1 MSFLSAIVLATAL
14 LQSTSKTPDE
24 RAEGLLKQMTLEEKI
39 DYVGGNEFSVRA
51 IKRLGI
57 PEIVMSDGP
66 MGCRNYG
73 KAACFPAGIALA
85 ATWNPDCAKK
95 IGEALGR
102 ECRARGVHILLA
114 PGVNIYRSP
123 KCGRNFEYLG
133 EDPYLT
139 STMVVP
145 EIEGIQSQGV
155 LATVKHFACNNQEWD
170 RHNIDSVVDERTL
183 REIYLPAFKV
193 AIQKAKSRCLM
204 TAYNL
209 LNGVHC
215 SQHDYLIK
223 DILKGEW
230 GFDGFVMS
238 DWTSCYDAVG
248 ITNAGLD
255 LEMPTGEYMNKEN
268 LIPAIKD
275 GRVSEATID
284 DKVRRMLRIFIAAGF
299 FDRPQL
305 DESIPKDNLASDK
318 AALEVARESVVL
330 LKNENNALPLDRN
343 KVKSVA
349 VCGPNTN
356 PAVYCAGGSAFTEP
370 FHEVSILE
378 GIRELAGKAIDVPR
392 PENLGFVEPVKMEVF
407 DNKKLQGEPTNV
419 SKVDYIEFEWGQD
432 PPEGSGGLEDYSA
445 RWTGKIHPASAGKY
459 IFSAKSDDGIRVYL
473 DDKLIMDD
481 WSVHGP
487 RPVHASADLEV
498 RDYNIRIEYFQ
509 AKGGA
514 MISFGWRKA
523 MNAAEL
529 ADSLKDI
536 DAVVYCAGFNNHT
549 EGEGYDRPYELPLY
563 DQVEEIIELA
573 KAHPRVIVVLNTG
586 GGVDWKDWLDKV
598 PAVIEA
604 WYPGQEV
611 GRVVAEVLFGDVN
624 PSGKLPA
631 TYEKRPEDNPAAHYY
646 NINDNGKT
654 PYSEGIFVGYRGYDK
669 NNTEPQFCFGYG
681 LSYTTF
687 EFGNLKIAEKGS
699 GDSKTIEVTC
709 SVKNTGSR
717 EGSEVAQLYVGD
729 DKCSVPRPIRELKG
743 FSKVKLQPGESKE
756 VSFTLTKDD
765 LAFYSVD
772 KHSWVTEPGEFTVS
786 VGSSSRNLPLHGKFA
801 W

>member
-1 MSFLSAIVLATAL
+1 MTLDAQQRADDL
-14 LQSTSKTPDE
+14 L
-24 RAEGLLKQMTLEEKI
+24 RQMTLEEKI
-39 DYVGGNEFSVRA
+39 DYIGGNQFSVRA
-51 IKRLGI
+51 IERLGI

-66 MGCRNYG
+66 MGCRCYG

-85 ATWNPDCAKK
+85 ATWNTDCARK

-102 ECRARGVHILLA
+102 QCRARGVHILLA

-133 EDPYLT
+133 EDPYLA

-145 EIEGIQSQGV
+145 EIKAVQSQGV
-155 LATVKHFACNNQEWD
+155 LATIKHLACNNQEWD

-183 REIYLPAFKV
+183 REIYLPAFKA

-230 GFDGFVMS
+230 DFDGFVMS

-284 DKVRRMLRIFIAAGF
+284 DKIRRMLRIFIAAGF

-305 DESIPKDNLASDK
+305 DESIQKDDPQSDK
-318 AALEVARESVVL
+318 TALEVARESIVL
-330 LKNENNALPLDRN
+330 LKNENNVLPLDRN

-349 VCGPNTN
+349 VVGPNAH
-356 PAVYCAGGSAFTEP
+356 PAIYCAGGSAFTEP
-370 FHEVSILE
+370 FHLTSIFE
-378 GIRELAGKAIDVPR
+378 GIRETVDSSVAVLRPSNPGFAGP
-392 PENLGFVEPVKMEVF
+392 LKMEVF
-407 DNKKLQGEPTNV
+407 DNRDLQGEPKNV
-419 SKVDYIEFEWGQD
+419 SEVNDISFDWCQY
-432 PPEGSGGLEDYSA
+432 PPEGASGLCNYSV
-445 RWTGKIHPASAGKY
+445 RWTGKIHPNVAGEF
-459 IFSAKSDDGIRVYL
+459 IFNTKSDDGVRVFL
-473 DDKLIMDD
+473 DNKLIIDD
-481 WSVHGP
+481 WSIHEP
-487 RPVHASADLEV
+487 HPVQASVDLEN
-498 RDYNIRIEYFQ
+498 RDYDICVEYFQ
-509 AKGGA
+509 AEGGA
-514 MISFGWRKA
+514 CISFGWKQA
-523 MNAAEL
+523 LSNAGLAE
-529 ADSLKDI
+529 SLKDV
-536 DAVVYCAGFNNHT
+536 DAIVYCAGFNRET
-549 EGEGYDRPYELPLY
+549 EGEGYDRPFELPLE
-563 DQVEEIIELA
+563 QVEEIRELA
-573 KAHPRVIVVLNTG
+573 KVHPKVIVVLNTG
-586 GGVDWKDWLDKV
+586 GGVAWDGWLEHV

-604 WYPGQEV
+604 WYPGQAV
-611 GRVVAEVLFGDVN
+611 GRVVSEVIFGKTN

-631 TYEKRPEDNPAAHYY
+631 TYEKRWEDNPTAPYY

-687 EFGNLKIAEKGS
+687 EFSDLRIAEKGT
-699 GDSKTIEVTC
+699 GDSRTIEITC
-709 SVKNTGSR
+709 SVKNTGNR
-717 EGSEVAQLYVGD
+717 EGAEVAQLYVGD
-729 DKCSVPRPIRELKG
+729 EKCSVQRPIRELKG
-743 FSKVKLQPGESKE
+743 FCKVRLGPGESKE

-772 KHSWVTEPGEFTVS
+772 KCEWVTEPGEFKVWI
-786 VGSSSRNLPLHGKFA
+786 GSSSRDLPLQGKFV